1 MRIAVIGP
9 QNTGK
14 STFIKDFLLAF
25 PTYVTPTETYRDI
38 VREKGL
44 TINRETTEESQRAI
58 RDFLFTQTREFP
70 GTDVI
75 FDRCVIDN
83 YVYTKAQHE
92 KGLLRHEFVVETEQ
106 VMRDSLSG
114 IEVIFLIPT
123 AAGVAF
129 VDDELRDTDR
139 GFADHANTLFIDTL
153 LRLRSDIP
161 HRIITVS
168 GPREMRIERARR
180 ALAAH

>member
-25 PTYVTPTETYRDI
+25 PSYVTPTETYRDV

-44 TINRETTEESQRAI
+44 AINRNTTEESQRAI
-58 RDFLFTQTREFP
+58 RDFLFTQTTTFP

-92 KGLLRHEFVVETEQ
+92 KGLLSHVFLTETEQ
-106 VMRDSLSG
+106 LMRDSLVG
-114 IEVIFLIPT
+114 IDMIFLIPT

-153 LRLRSDIP
+153 LELRRHIP
-161 HRIITVS
+161 HPIVTIS

-180 ALAAH
+180 ALIN